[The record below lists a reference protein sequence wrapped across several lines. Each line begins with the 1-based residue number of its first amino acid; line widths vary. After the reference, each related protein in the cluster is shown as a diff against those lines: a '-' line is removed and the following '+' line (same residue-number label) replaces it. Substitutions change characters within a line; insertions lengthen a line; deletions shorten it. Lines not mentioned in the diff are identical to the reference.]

1 MNKFSVNNTWS
12 RKTYTQRDSREKMQ
26 VNEETEE
33 ERKKKVFREKRERE
47 SKFIFFFIF
56 YIHNALGIIINEK

>member
-33 ERKKKVFREKRERE
+33 IKKEKKVFREKRERE
-47 SKFIFFFIF
+47 SKFIFFSYSIFITR
-56 YIHNALGIIINEK
+56 LE